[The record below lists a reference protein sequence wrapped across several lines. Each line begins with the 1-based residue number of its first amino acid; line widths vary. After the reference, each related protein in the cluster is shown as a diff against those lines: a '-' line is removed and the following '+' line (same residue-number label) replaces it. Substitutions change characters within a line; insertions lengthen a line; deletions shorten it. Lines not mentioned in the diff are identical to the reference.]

1 MKVTL
6 FTHTARSFEEVHCS
20 SEKRDQPA
28 AANAHLAMI
37 KRVCLI
43 ALTSLLALCAV
54 AGIIALKT
62 VAYLSHFAN

>member
-1 MKVTL
+1 
-6 FTHTARSFEEVHCS
+6 
-20 SEKRDQPA
+20 
-28 AANAHLAMI
+28 MI

>member
-1 MKVTL
+1 MSL
-6 FTHTARSFEEVHCS
+6 LTHTDRSFERVPYS
-20 SEKRDQPA
+20 PVKRDQPA